1 MTTENFEN
9 LIRELRPV
17 LYKVAFNFFHN
28 KDEAEDTTQ
37 EVLMKLWM
45 KRNDLNEQV
54 RSLAIIA
61 TKNLCVSKWRKQKLR
76 ASASLNENTC
86 DLQGGEPTNAHL
98 MAEEQKQMIEQ
109 VISHLPRSE
118 QRLMQM
124 RQQGMENEE
133 IVAIT
138 GIPIRSIR
146 TMLSSARKKMIQQLK
161 I

>member
-9 LIRELRPV
+9 LIRELRPI
-17 LYKVAFNFFHN
+17 LYKVAFNFFHD
-28 KDEAEDTTQ
+28 KDEAEDTIQ

-76 ASASLNENTC
+76 TSVSLNKNT
-86 DLQGGEPTNAHL
+86 DELQSRESTNAHL
-98 MAEEQKQMIEQ
+98 MAEEQRQMIEQ
-109 VISHLPRSE
+109 AICRLPRSE

-146 TMLSSARKKMIQQLK
+146 TMLSSARKKMIKQLK